1 MKSEN
6 SKKAE
11 FLFSLIFIGEIMT
24 RKEER
29 EQAFTLIFES
39 LFGNEKSDLTQLYS
53 ENVEEIS
60 DYALMLFNGV
70 NEKEEELDSVISKY
84 SKGWKISRISKV
96 NVAIL
101 RLAVY
106 ELKYVDEV
114 PQSVSINEA
123 VELAKKYSSKEDSA
137 FINGLLGSVVRE
149 D

>member
-1 MKSEN
+1 
-6 SKKAE
+6 
-11 FLFSLIFIGEIMT
+11 MT